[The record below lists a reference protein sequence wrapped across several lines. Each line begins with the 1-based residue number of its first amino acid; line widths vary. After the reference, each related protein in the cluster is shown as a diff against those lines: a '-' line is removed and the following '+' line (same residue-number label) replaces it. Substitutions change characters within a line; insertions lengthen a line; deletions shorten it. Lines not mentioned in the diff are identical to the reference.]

1 MAKREWKR
9 GVDPNAARIG
19 AAMNDGV
26 CHRLAASGE
35 IFLSAAFRSEGKEFK
50 AAKQV
55 QDLLHWGIR

>member
-1 MAKREWKR
+1 
-9 GVDPNAARIG
+9 
-19 AAMNDGV
+19 MNDGV